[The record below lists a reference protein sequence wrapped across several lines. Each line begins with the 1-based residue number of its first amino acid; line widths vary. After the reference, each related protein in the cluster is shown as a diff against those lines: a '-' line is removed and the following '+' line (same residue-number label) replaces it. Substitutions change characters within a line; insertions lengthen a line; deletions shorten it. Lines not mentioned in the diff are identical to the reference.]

1 MSTKKLC
8 VWNCGKVQS
17 VTASGAVPFACSD
30 HRALPG
36 TAWLCAQT
44 SRRCVFSKGWL
55 GCWGSLYSPQACFLR
70 LANLLRSSL
79 SRRIRHYEHLI
90 VSNLISYSSISYHL
104 VACWKY
110 DLIVLKILYFITK
123 IITTTGVGMKF
134 ALIFLLLLF
143 QVGYLV

>member
-1 MSTKKLC
+1 M
-8 VWNCGKVQS
+8 
-17 VTASGAVPFACSD
+17 
-30 HRALPG
+30 
-36 TAWLCAQT
+36 
-44 SRRCVFSKGWL
+44 
-55 GCWGSLYSPQACFLR
+55 
-70 LANLLRSSL
+70 
-79 SRRIRHYEHLI
+79 RHYEHLI